1 MNAAA
6 PASSVPGHP
15 SRKLLVGLIGD
26 GIQLSLTP
34 AMQEEEAARQGLR
47 MHYQLIDLAL
57 MGAAGKGGA
66 GHGGAEHLPLLIDAA
81 RKMGYAGLNITHPCK
96 QAVIP
101 LLDDLSDDARAIGAV
116 NTVVFRSGHA
126 TGHNTDWSGFAF
138 GFMKSLADAP
148 LERVVLQG
156 AGGAGAAVAHA
167 ILTLGARAL
176 HVVDTDAVRAQALAG
191 SLSARF
197 PKARLTAGVEVNSAL
212 REAQGLIHATPTG
225 MAGHPGLPVDPRAL
239 AHQPWVAE
247 IVYFPLDTELLRTAR
262 AIGCRVCDGGGM
274 AVGQAVG
281 AFELFTGLKPD
292 AARMQAHFLRLLD
305 NRGAAGSD

>member
-6 PASSVPGHP
+6 PASSTATLPA
-15 SRKLLVGLIGD
+15 RKLLVGLIGD

-34 AMQEEEAARQGLR
+34 AMQEEEAARHGLR

-57 MGAAGKGGA
+57 AEKGAAN
-66 GHGGAEHLPLLIDAA
+66 LPLLIEAA

-101 LLDDLSDDARAIGAV
+101 LLDDLSPDAKAIGAV
-116 NTVVFRSGHA
+116 NTVVFGNGQA

-148 LERVVLQG
+148 LGRVVLQG

-167 ILTLGARAL
+167 ILTLGAQAL
-176 HVVDTDAVRAQALAG
+176 RVVDTDAARAQALAD
-191 SLSARF
+191 SLGKRF
-197 PKARLTAGVEVNSAL
+197 PKAKLAAGIDVNSAL

-225 MAGHPGLPVDPRAL
+225 MAKHPGLPVDPQAL
-239 AHQPWVAE
+239 AHRPWVAE
-247 IVYFPLDTELLRTAR
+247 IVYFPLETELLRTAR
-262 AIGCRVCDGGGM
+262 AMGCRVCDGGGM

-305 NRGAAGSD
+305 NRGVASSG